1 MYGFSAKSSIP
12 RLNILRLLIRLQQS
26 IVPIVCQT
34 SSIFHFLK
42 ESPQEW
48 NGQLAEAATSIL
60 QQHAMQGDLTELQVC
75 LRDIYSKYS
84 NNCPVRWIV
93 ERLNYYVSLH
103 YKVD

>member
-1 MYGFSAKSSIP
+1 MGCDIYKTSTCN
-12 RLNILRLLIRLQQS
+12 RNLRVHAGVVIFYIQKS

-75 LRDIYSKYS
+75 LT
-84 NNCPVRWIV
+84 
-93 ERLNYYVSLH
+93 LFT
-103 YKVD
+103 

>member
-1 MYGFSAKSSIP
+1 MQCYALTGVIFYIQK
-12 RLNILRLLIRLQQS
+12 S

-60 QQHAMQGDLTELQVC
+60 QQHAMQGDLTELQVYF
-75 LRDIYSKYS
+75 RDI
-84 NNCPVRWIV
+84 
-93 ERLNYYVSLH
+93 
-103 YKVD
+103 